1 MNSAMVSLNRLW
13 MSSMLPMF
21 AICSSSRIFSR
32 RAFSYGV
39 RFSLAICITSCVMLL
54 FYTTQEVYT

>member
-39 RFSLAICITSCVMLL
+39 RFFLAISCVI
-54 FYTTQEVYT
+54 